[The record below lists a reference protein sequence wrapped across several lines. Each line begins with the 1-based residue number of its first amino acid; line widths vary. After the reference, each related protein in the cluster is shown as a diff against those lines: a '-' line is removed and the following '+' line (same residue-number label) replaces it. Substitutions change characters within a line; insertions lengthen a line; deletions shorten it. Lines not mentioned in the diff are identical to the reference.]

1 MIKRV
6 VVWGLEVEL
15 STWNKQTK
23 EQIKKK
29 QQLILMPHRHELKP
43 QIGELLCDLEETIQ
57 SEPQVSPLVK

>member
-1 MIKRV
+1 MIKR

-23 EQIKKK
+23 EQIKKP
-29 QQLILMPHRHELKP
+29 QLILMPHRHELKP